1 MGANVKFAD
10 VKYGTHNIDPK
21 NIEKLINKKTK
32 AIIPVSYHGLP
43 CNIDEIISIGK
54 AYKIPVI
61 EDNAQT
67 MLGEYKGRYVGVDAD
82 FAMFSLERTK
92 HISSHEGGILKTNN
106 ADYAMKAKKLRAHI
120 KIK

>member
-1 MGANVKFAD
+1 M
-10 VKYGTHNIDPK
+10 DPK
-21 NIEKLINKKTK
+21 WTSGNELKYLKQVLDNAKE
-32 AIIPVSYHGLP
+32 VR
-43 CNIDEIISIGK
+43 
-54 AYKIPVI
+54 V
-61 EDNAQT
+61 NAQT
-67 MLGEYKGRYVGVDAD
+67 MLREYKGRYVGVDAD